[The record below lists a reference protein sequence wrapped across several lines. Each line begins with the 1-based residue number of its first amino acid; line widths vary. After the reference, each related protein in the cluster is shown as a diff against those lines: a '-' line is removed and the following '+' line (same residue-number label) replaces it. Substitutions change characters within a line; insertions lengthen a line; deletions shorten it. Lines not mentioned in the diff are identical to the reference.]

1 MPKVRMMTLIEVDVP
16 DEACMGCAT
25 VAMSQ
30 GLTAVIEETGL
41 FVTDTDNC
49 ANPTA
54 EFQMDLIE
62 AVVVGLVYVPE
73 NGSKRSMH

>member
-25 VAMSQ
+25 NAMTA

-41 FVTDTDNC
+41 FVMDTNNC
-49 ANPTA
+49 SDPTG
-54 EFQMDLIE
+54 EFQMDLVE
-62 AVVVGLVYVPE
+62 ATVVGLVYVPE